1 MLTNL
6 PIASPLWLLS
16 LQPNFTSTYSG
27 VNASASRRFQPGEG
41 PSRVLLRDSE
51 NRLWNWWI
59 DLLQYYPDVWPGL
72 DWCQSWIWWW
82 CVLLC
87 SYLCPLNP
95 ELSTACTV
103 FISDIIGST
112 LHSSMY
118 FLHLLFTLTILWMS
132 IMVVQYYTLGGLH
145 FTLANL
151 FYSLDLQ
158 MHLSYLNKST
168 SSESGLIQFI

>member
-1 MLTNL
+1 M
-6 PIASPLWLLS
+6 
-16 LQPNFTSTYSG
+16 
-27 VNASASRRFQPGEG
+27 
-41 PSRVLLRDSE
+41 
-51 NRLWNWWI
+51 
-59 DLLQYYPDVWPGL
+59 
-72 DWCQSWIWWW
+72 
-82 CVLLC
+82 LLC

-95 ELSTACTV
+95 ELSTGCTV

-158 MHLSYLNKST
+158 MHLSYLYKST
-168 SSESGLIQFI
+168 SSESGLIQHLNMSCVHSMSFKYRQKRDKTMPFLCLSKAVLFHLTVSRINYF